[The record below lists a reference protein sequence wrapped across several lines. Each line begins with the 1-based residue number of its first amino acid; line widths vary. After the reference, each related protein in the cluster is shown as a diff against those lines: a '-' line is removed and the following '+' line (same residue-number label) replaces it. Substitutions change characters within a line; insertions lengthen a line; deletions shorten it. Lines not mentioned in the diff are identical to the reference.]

1 MDKKSI
7 ALIAIIIIGI
17 LTIGFYFTNTNN
29 NESEADDNVVTIGHL
44 PSDHDAALFVAKEK
58 KMYESQGLQ
67 VETVQFNNGGDLI
80 TAMASG
86 DVDVGYVG
94 IAPVLSSISQKVPIK
109 IVSGAQ
115 MEGSSI
121 VANKNSGINTI
132 ADLKGKNVAT
142 PGEATI
148 QYTLLSYALNQS
160 GVSTNK
166 VEFTTMKAAQMTDTL
181 RAGRVDAMIIWE
193 PYASI
198 AVKSGAG
205 KLIETSGQI
214 VPEHPCCCVVARDE
228 FIKKHND
235 KLQKILKAHENA
247 TKFIN
252 ENPEEASNCLPDD
265 IVPDKQLQK
274 DIVANTTYIYGVDD
288 NYKERVMDF
297 MDLEIKLGILY
308 KPLTEN
314 QLFADV

>member
-17 LTIGFYFTNTNN
+17 LAIGFYFTNTNN
-29 NESEADDNVVTIGHL
+29 NGIESDDNVVTIGHL

-58 KMYESQGLQ
+58 KMYESQGLE
-67 VETVQFNNGGDLI
+67 VETAQFNNGGDLI

-94 IAPVLSSISQKVPIK
+94 ITPVLSAISQKVPIK

-115 MEGSSI
+115 IEGSSI
-121 VANKNSGINTI
+121 VANKNSGINTV

-142 PGEATI
+142 PGYATI
-148 QYTLLSYALNQS
+148 QNILLTYALNQS
-160 GVSTNK
+160 GVSTNN
-166 VEFTTMKAAQMTDTL
+166 VEFTSMKAAQMTDTL

-214 VPEHPCCCVVARDE
+214 VPEHPCCCVVARED

-247 TKFIN
+247 TKFIK

-265 IVPDKQLQK
+265 IVPDKKLQK
-274 DIVANTTYIYGVDD
+274 DVIANTTYVYGLDD
-288 NYKERVMDF
+288 NYKEKVIAFMELEKELDF
-297 MDLEIKLGILY
+297 LY
-308 KPLTEN
+308 HPLTEN

>member
-17 LTIGFYFTNTNN
+17 LAIGFYFTNTNN
-29 NESEADDNVVTIGHL
+29 NGSEADDNVVTIGHL

-58 KMYESQGLQ
+58 KMYESQGLK
-67 VETVQFNNGGDLI
+67 VETAQFNNGGDLI

-94 IAPVLSSISQKVPIK
+94 ITPVLSAISQKVPIK

-115 MEGSSI
+115 VEGSAI
-121 VANKNSGINTI
+121 VANKNSGINTV

-142 PGEATI
+142 PGYATI
-148 QYTLLSYALNQS
+148 QNILLTYALNKS
-160 GVSTNK
+160 EVSTNN
-166 VEFTTMKAAQMTDTL
+166 VEFTSMKAAQMTDTL
-181 RAGRVDAMIIWE
+181 RTGRVDAIIIWE

-198 AVKSGAG
+198 SVKSGAG

-214 VPEHPCCCVVARDE
+214 VPEHPCCCVVARED

-247 TKFIN
+247 TKFIK

-265 IVPDKQLQK
+265 IVPDKELQK
-274 DIVANTTYIYGVDD
+274 DIIANTTYIYGLDD
-288 NYKERVMDF
+288 NYKEKVIAF
-297 MDLEIKLGILY
+297 MELEKELGILY
-308 KPLTEN
+308 KPLTGD

>member
-1 MDKKSI
+1 MDKKII
-7 ALIAIIIIGI
+7 AIIAIIIIGI
-17 LTIGFYFTNTNN
+17 LAIGFYFTNNN
-29 NESEADDNVVTIGHL
+29 DSETDDNVVNIGHL

-67 VETVQFNNGGDLI
+67 VEITQFNNGGDLI

-86 DVDVGYVG
+86 DIDVGYVG
-94 IAPVLSSISQKVPIK
+94 ITPVLSSISQKVPIK

-115 MEGSSI
+115 IEGSSI
-121 VANKNSGINTI
+121 VANKNSGINTVE
-132 ADLKGKNVAT
+132 DLKGKNVAT

-148 QYTLLSYALNQS
+148 QYILLSYALNQS
-160 GVSTNK
+160 GVSTNN

-181 RAGRVDAMIIWE
+181 KAGRIDAMIIWE

-198 AVKSGAG
+198 AVKNGAG
-205 KLIETSGQI
+205 KLVETSGQI
-214 VPEHPCCCVVARDE
+214 VAEHPCCCVVARED

-235 KLQKILKAHENA
+235 KLKKILKAHENA

-265 IVPDKQLQK
+265 IVPDKKLQK
-274 DIVANTTYIYGVDD
+274 DIVANTTYIYGLDN
-288 NYKERVMDF
+288 NYKEKVMDF
-297 MDLEIKLGILY
+297 MNLEIELGVLD
-308 KPLTEN
+308 KPLTEE